1 MHLPLPVLTKKV
13 SSVRLQRGRLLDKG
27 PKKGPWIG
35 GGGGSKDQR
44 FPFSANPLLADK
56 FFPKKC
62 PTAILGQKRKK
73 FALLGS
79 KNRRFAPRQN
89 LAKLKTTC
97 DQGG

>member
-27 PKKGPWIG
+27 PKKRSMDW
-35 GGGGSKDQR
+35 GGGSKDQR